1 MDTFYGD
8 NRTSAHFSGLI
19 LSKYIPPTFYSN
31 NTNGKSLMY
40 KNCPVSL
47 ALVLVVGHVS
57 LLLKSSDTHH
67 DQDNSPLNCA
77 ANHDLA
83 SGLKGENTTINKIEV
98 TPSGLTSQDVKHR
111 ERRKDKKDGP
121 IDTTQNGPEARVP
134 NPCETKRPS
143 NTQDIGMNT
152 PEHSHAPI
160 IYSVIPFFR
169 C

>member
-1 MDTFYGD
+1 MVAKTTQWASRKWIIKICYNLLHEKNERKLPVMDTFYGD

-83 SGLKGENTTINKIEV
+83 SGLKGENTTINEIEV
-98 TPSGLTSQDVKHR
+98 TPSGLTS
-111 ERRKDKKDGP
+111 
-121 IDTTQNGPEARVP
+121 
-134 NPCETKRPS
+134 
-143 NTQDIGMNT
+143 
-152 PEHSHAPI
+152 
-160 IYSVIPFFR
+160 
-169 C
+169 